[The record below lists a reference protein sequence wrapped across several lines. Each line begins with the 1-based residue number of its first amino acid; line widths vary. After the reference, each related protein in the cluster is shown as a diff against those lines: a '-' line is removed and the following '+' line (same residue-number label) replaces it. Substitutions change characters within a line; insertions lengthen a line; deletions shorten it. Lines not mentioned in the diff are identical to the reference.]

1 MAVDSIDSDQYID
14 GSIDSIHLADDVIS
28 YAKMGTEFTT
38 SAVVGA
44 ADIDFATAQVFT
56 KTLTIA
62 TTFTFTNASIGMV
75 KDLILTGDF
84 APTFPAGSK
93 VVTGTYNGTVS
104 NFIQIVVVG
113 TGDYWLSISQ
123 SI

>member
-14 GSIDSIHLADDVIS
+14 GSIDSVHLANDVIS

-38 SAVVGA
+38 SAVVSA

-56 KTLTIA
+56 KTLTVA
-62 TTFTFTNASIGMV
+62 TTFTFTNASVGMV

-84 APTFPAGSK
+84 VPTFPVGSK
-93 VVTGTYNGTVS
+93 VVSGAYDGTVS
-104 NFIQIVVVG
+104 NFIQIAVVG